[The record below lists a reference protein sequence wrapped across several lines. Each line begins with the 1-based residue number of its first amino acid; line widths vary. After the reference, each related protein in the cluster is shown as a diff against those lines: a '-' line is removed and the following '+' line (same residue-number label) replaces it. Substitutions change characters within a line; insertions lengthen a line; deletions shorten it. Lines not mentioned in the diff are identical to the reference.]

1 MTGSE
6 TLHRVLSF
14 QDLIGF
20 GLAAIMGS
28 GGFNLIGDG
37 IIAGGSQFPIALAA
51 VAALFQGTSLT
62 YQQAY
67 NEFKTNTSESDLIKK
82 EFGDLTSNLS
92 AIAILIFQLISTSVV
107 IVVCTNLLFPNT
119 SWSGKISFS
128 LFILASMTGIA
139 LQGIEV
145 GKEFIT
151 AAGLSI
157 VGLLSFVTM
166 IGLVEVGTKG
176 MPAKLPSS
184 LDVKPN
190 IVHSILYF
198 YFVLAGFDT
207 LIKFAEESKNPDKDF
222 TLSFYVSNAV
232 SALLTIGVCF
242 AFVVLVTNQQF
253 KENDNI
259 ISRIVGVALGAGAEK
274 TTQILSIGLMI
285 ITAFVSFLA
294 CTRYMFSLA
303 KDNSSLDFL
312 RQLNEARAPW
322 KAICLSTF
330 VIGVGILLGNV
341 YELVKIADIG
351 LTVTLLLVSAAA
363 TKMQAA
369 KGKTPW
375 IEGLTTAGLG
385 ALLSAC
391 IMYR

>member
-1 MTGSE
+1 MADSE
-6 TLHRVLSF
+6 TLNRVLSF
-14 QDLIGF
+14 QDLVGF
-20 GLAAIMGS
+20 GVVAILGS

-37 IIAGGSQFPIALAA
+37 IIAGGPQFPIALAT
-51 VAALFQGTSLT
+51 VAALFQGTSVT
-62 YQQAY
+62 YQEAY
-67 NEFKTNTSESDLIKK
+67 NEFKTNTSESELIKK
-82 EFGDLTSNLS
+82 EFGEFTSNLS
-92 AIAILIFQLISTSVV
+92 AITILIFQLISTSVV
-107 IVVCTNLLFPNT
+107 IVVCTNLIFPNT
-119 SWSGKISFS
+119 SSSGKISFA

-145 GKEFIT
+145 GKEFIS
-151 AAGLSI
+151 AAGLCI

-166 IGLVEVGTKG
+166 IGLVEVGTHG
-176 MPAKLPSS
+176 MPTKLPSS

-207 LIKFAEESKNPDKDF
+207 LIKFAEETQNPHKDF
-222 TLSFYVSNAV
+222 TLSFYVSNV
-232 SALLTIGVCF
+232 LSTVLTIGVCF
-242 AFVVLVTNQQF
+242 AFVVVFTNHQF
-253 KENDNI
+253 KENENI
-259 ISRIVGVALGAGAEK
+259 VSRIIGAMLGAGAEK
-274 TTQILSIGLMI
+274 ATHILSIGLMI
-285 ITAFVSFLA
+285 ITGFVCFLA
-294 CTRYMFSLA
+294 STRYMFSLA
-303 KDNSSLDFL
+303 KDISSLDSL
-312 RQLNEARAPW
+312 RELNEARAPW
-322 KAICLSTF
+322 KTICLSTF

-369 KGKTPW
+369 KGRAPW
-375 IEGLTTAGLG
+375 IEGITTVGLG

>member
-1 MTGSE
+1 
-6 TLHRVLSF
+6 
-14 QDLIGF
+14 
-20 GLAAIMGS
+20 
-28 GGFNLIGDG
+28 
-37 IIAGGSQFPIALAA
+37 
-51 VAALFQGTSLT
+51 
-62 YQQAY
+62 
-67 NEFKTNTSESDLIKK
+67 
-82 EFGDLTSNLS
+82 
-92 AIAILIFQLISTSVV
+92 
-107 IVVCTNLLFPNT
+107 
-119 SWSGKISFS
+119 
-128 LFILASMTGIA
+128 MTGIA

-166 IGLVEVGTKG
+166 IGLVELGTKG

-253 KENDNI
+253 KENENI
-259 ISRIVGVALGAGAEK
+259 VSRIVGIALGAGAEK
-274 TTQILSIGLMI
+274 GTQILSIGLMI